1 MVLVMVAKSLNE
13 KYLTFA
19 SLRTGIAA
27 GQKERET
34 HTTVITV
41 LRVFFIS
48 IN

>member
-1 MVLVMVAKSLNE
+1 MVAKSLNE
-13 KYLTFA
+13 KYLTFT

-34 HTTVITV
+34 HTKLLLLYYV
-41 LRVFFIS
+41 FIS